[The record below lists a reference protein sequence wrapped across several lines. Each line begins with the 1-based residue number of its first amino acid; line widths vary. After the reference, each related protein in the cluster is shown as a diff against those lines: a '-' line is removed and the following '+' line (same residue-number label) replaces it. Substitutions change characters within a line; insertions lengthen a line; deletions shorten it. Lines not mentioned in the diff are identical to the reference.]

1 MRYLDIKIVEEK
13 TNTSPAYAE
22 SDLFDV
28 IVKID
33 TQEELFKIPKV
44 PFSTFSKGKEDV
56 GDGDGRQVTLHLI
69 KIFTTFIK
77 NNSADVAK
85 SFKIVTIQVV
95 DPNGKKMP
103 LSDLFPSVDGD
114 TDSALDDY
122 RVFATV
128 ALRSRLIDE
137 YEQWLADE
145 SQTEFKQ
152 DSRSRY
158 EDLTGKPLTKDNL
171 RLLKV
176 ENDGSLVDP
185 RSNQMIGAIEGTTGA
200 ERYNEAVKDGKINT
214 ITVGVIAIGGG
225 RDGSS
230 GDAGSQGKEGALTG
244 EQKVAIPTIIEEL
257 RDSIKGLGTNEGKM
271 FTALKRIESTAHLD
285 AVIAMYKET
294 YKDDLLVDIKYEFY
308 LDPGGNTK
316 EQITELNVIMKKFG
330 IMLTPQGKLGAMRWK
345 KVDPNAK
352 PNGLASDE
360 PVKIKIKQ
368 TDQVVSA
375 LIVYWNNDRYVIDPM
390 KRKDGKYYG
399 ALAGPG
405 TLNLTR
411 WVDDKDLIKVIDTA
425 VKQNPDLVKDRTQL

>member
-13 TNTSPAYAE
+13 TNASPAYAE

-44 PFSTFSKGKEDV
+44 PFSTFSKGKDDINDGV
-56 GDGDGRQVTLHLI
+56 GWLATLPLI

-85 SFKIVTIQVV
+85 SFNIVNIQVV

-103 LSDLFPSVDGD
+103 LEDLFPSVDGD
-114 TDSALDDY
+114 TDSALDNY
-122 RVFATV
+122 RYVT
-128 ALRSRLIDE
+128 LRSRLIAE

-158 EDLTGKPLTKDNL
+158 EDITGKPLTKDNL
-171 RLLKV
+171 RFLTV
-176 ENDGSLVDP
+176 EDDGSLIDP
-185 RSNQMIGAIEGTTGA
+185 RTKRMIGAIEGTSA
-200 ERYNEAVKDGKINT
+200 AVRYNKAVKDGKINT

-225 RDGSS
+225 LDGSS
-230 GDAGSQGKEGALTG
+230 GDAGFQGKEGALTG

-411 WVDDKDLIKVIDTA
+411 WVDDKDLIKEIDTA

>member
-22 SDLFDV
+22 GDLFEV

-56 GDGDGRQVTLHLI
+56 I
-69 KIFTTFIK
+69 NIFTTFIK
-77 NNSADVAK
+77 NNSADVDNILGVAK

-114 TDSALDDY
+114 TDSALDNY
-122 RVFATV
+122 RYVT
-128 ALRSRLIDE
+128 LRSRLIAE

-158 EDLTGKPLTKDNL
+158 EDITGKPLTKDNL
-171 RLLKV
+171 RSLKV
-176 ENDGSLVDP
+176 EDDGSLIDP
-185 RSNQMIGAIEGTTGA
+185 RTKRMIGAIEGTSA
-200 ERYNEAVKDGKINT
+200 AVRYNKAVKDGKLNT

-411 WVDDKDLIKVIDTA
+411 WIDDKDLIKEIDTA
-425 VKQNPDLVKDRTQL
+425 VEQNPDLVKDRKQL

>member
-13 TNTSPAYAE
+13 TNASPAYAE
-22 SDLFDV
+22 GDLFEV

-56 GDGDGRQVTLHLI
+56 I
-69 KIFTTFIK
+69 NIFTTFIK

-95 DPNGKKMP
+95 DPNGKIMP

-114 TDSALDDY
+114 TDSALDNY
-122 RVFATV
+122 RYVT
-128 ALRSRLIDE
+128 LRSRLIAE

-158 EDLTGKPLTKDNL
+158 EDITGKPLTKDNL
-171 RLLKV
+171 RFLTV
-176 ENDGSLVDP
+176 EDDGSLIDP
-185 RSNQMIGAIEGTTGA
+185 RTKRMIGAIEGTSA
-200 ERYNEAVKDGKINT
+200 AVRYNKAVKDGKLNN

-225 RDGSS
+225 LDGSS
-230 GDAGSQGKEGALTG
+230 GDAGFQGKEGALTG

-294 YKDDLLVDIKYEFY
+294 YKDDLLDDIKWEFS
-308 LDPGGNTK
+308 LEPGRNTK

-330 IMLTPQGKLGAMRWK
+330 IMLLRVDSMVVPQWK

-375 LIVYWNNDRYVIDPM
+375 LIVYLNNVRYVIDPM

-399 ALAGPG
+399 AVVRPG
-405 TLNLTR
+405 TLSLNAPISDR
-411 WVDDKDLIKVIDTA
+411 DLIKEIDTA